1 MKEAPVK
8 QVGERGKVNWEEKA
22 RQALE
27 LALRAG
33 GAQVEVYLS
42 SSYAL
47 EIQISQGAVES
58 LIQAEEAGVGL
69 RALWEGRVGFA
80 YTTDLSTEG
89 LSRVAAAAVEAARVA
104 DPDPYQV
111 LPLPAPAEPLHLVDK
126 ELARRGLEEKMDL
139 AREIEAAALRFD
151 SRVRQVRRATY
162 SESRYHVHILN
173 SRGLQASYE
182 GTTVSCDA
190 LAVAEGEGG
199 SETGWSY
206 QGARRYADLKPRQV
220 GEEAAQKAVA
230 LLGAGTIPTRRLPVL
245 LDPFVAAEFLQVL
258 SPGLTADAVQKGK
271 SLFRGRVGEAVAS
284 PLVQLVD
291 HGRLENGLASA
302 PVDDEGVPTRETVLI
317 ADGVLRGY
325 LYNTYTAARDGVAST
340 GNGVRNSFRGTPEV
354 RPSNFCLRP
363 GTMSRQ
369 RLWAESGEALYLT
382 SVLGMHTANPISGDF
397 SLGAAGLLLRDG
409 EVVRPVR
416 GVTVAGNLLELLQGI
431 DGLADDLRFLGGYGA
446 PTVRVRG
453 LTVSGD

>member
-1 MKEAPVK
+1 
-8 QVGERGKVNWEEKA
+8 Q
-22 RQALE
+22 L
-27 LALRAG
+27 
-33 GAQVEVYLS
+33 
-42 SSYAL
+42 
-47 EIQISQGAVES
+47 
-58 LIQAEEAGVGL
+58 
-69 RALWEGRVGFA
+69 
-80 YTTDLSTEG
+80 
-89 LSRVAAAAVEAARVA
+89 
-104 DPDPYQV
+104 
-111 LPLPAPAEPLHLVDK
+111 
-126 ELARRGLEEKMDL
+126 
-139 AREIEAAALRFD
+139 
-151 SRVRQVRRATY
+151 
-162 SESRYHVHILN
+162 LN

-182 GTTVSCDA
+182 GTTVACDA

-199 SETGWSY
+199 AETGWSY

-258 SPGLTADAVQKGK
+258 GPGLTADAVQKGK
-271 SLFRGRVGEAVAS
+271 SLFRGRVGETVAS

-354 RPSNFCLRP
+354 RPSNFYLRP
-363 GTMSRQ
+363 GAISRQ

-382 SVLGMHTANPISGDF
+382 AVLGMHTANPISGDF

-409 EVVRPVR
+409 QVVRPVR
-416 GVTVAGNLLELLQGI
+416 GVTVAGNLLALLQGI

-446 PTVRVRG
+446 PTVRVQG